1 MDGEGDLDG
10 EQKHEDEEKGDAD
23 DDDDDDDA
31 DDDDDDEQHHVRT
44 MAMTTAV
51 RNHVRLDIPI
61 NSQVSTLVSLAT
73 APIPHPEETATLN
86 LQPSSLNRDLHSRR
100 AH

>member
-1 MDGEGDLDG
+1 MQGVGFRVLGLDGEGDLDG
-10 EQKHEDEEKGDAD
+10 EQQHEDEEKGDAD
-23 DDDDDDDA
+23 D

-73 APIPHPEETATLN
+73 APIPHPEEKGNLKLAT
-86 LQPSSLNRDLHSRR
+86 QFPE
-100 AH
+100 